1 MKGRNKHSLNSKILF
16 SKEKSME
23 FSVFKSQAEAYQ
35 NTHTLNDN
43 IRYIL
48 AKKKIDVIFSPL
60 LFKKL
65 QRNYS

>member
-1 MKGRNKHSLNSKILF
+1 
-16 SKEKSME
+16 ME

-48 AKKKIDVIFSPL
+48 AKKKIDVKFSPL

-65 QRNYS
+65 QRNYLSNGFLFLRLKTKFES